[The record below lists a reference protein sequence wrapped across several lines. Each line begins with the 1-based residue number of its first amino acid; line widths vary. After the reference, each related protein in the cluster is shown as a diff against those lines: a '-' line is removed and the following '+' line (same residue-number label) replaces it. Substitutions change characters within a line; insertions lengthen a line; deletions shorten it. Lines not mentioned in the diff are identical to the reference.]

1 MLSRRRALHAL
12 GVAALGL
19 LAGCSAIDSDPK
31 PGSLLVVNN
40 SPESHTLRL
49 TIARDGSTDDPREET
64 VSIGA
69 SEWGLRNGLLTD
81 PGVYE
86 VTVTLAS
93 SENEPVTTT
102 VELTGESG
110 SLRGENLEAF
120 IDEDGSLR
128 VEVRTYD

>member
-1 MLSRRRALHAL
+1 VLSRRRALHAL
-12 GVAALGL
+12 GVVGLGL

-40 SPESHTLRL
+40 SPQDQTLRL
-49 TIARDGSTDDPREET
+49 TIARDGSTDEPREET

-86 VTVTLAS
+86 VTVALAR
-93 SENEPVTTT
+93 SENESVTTT
-102 VELTGESG
+102 VELTGG
-110 SLRGENLEAF
+110 AGNLGGENLEAF
-120 IDEDGSLR
+120 IGEDGSLR
-128 VEVRTYD
+128 VETRTYD